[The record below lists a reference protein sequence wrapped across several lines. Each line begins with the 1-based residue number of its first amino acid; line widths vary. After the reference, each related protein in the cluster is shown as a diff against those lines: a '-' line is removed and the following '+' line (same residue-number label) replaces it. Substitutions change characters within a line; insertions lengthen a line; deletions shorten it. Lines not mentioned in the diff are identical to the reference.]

1 MICYHGRQISENLID
16 SLHSGS
22 KGLCNQARAAGK
34 NHVRQHEAL
43 IGGVGG
49 ADQMDIVVVDILLVL
64 SNTQAGPTDQV

>member
-1 MICYHGRQISENLID
+1 MLSWEA
-16 SLHSGS
+16 
-22 KGLCNQARAAGK
+22 NQREPDRLSALWFQRPLQPARAAGN

-43 IGGVGG
+43 IGGLGG

>member
-1 MICYHGRQISENLID
+1 MISSEA
-16 SLHSGS
+16 
-22 KGLCNQARAAGK
+22 NQRELDRFSALWFQRPLQTARAAGK
-34 NHVRQHEAL
+34 YHVRQHEAL